1 MRKPLLSV
9 KLNLYRSLARTQ
21 TRCLAALFNMAVDS
35 ETKERDNFSTVHT
48 ISRVQGKA
56 CCGQLQ
62 PRGLCDG
69 GRWLGSEHALIS
81 KNSSGTNGCNQHQ
94 LRQTGANARPQV
106 DAHHFG
112 NDMRFW
118 DSASPFS

>member
-1 MRKPLLSV
+1 MGRMKRKSLLSV

-21 TRCLAALFNMAVDS
+21 TPCLAALFKMAVDS
-35 ETKERDNFSTVHT
+35 ETKERENFSTFHT

-56 CCGQLQ
+56 CCGQFQ

-81 KNSSGTNGCNQHQ
+81 KNSTF
-94 LRQTGANARPQV
+94 
-106 DAHHFG
+106 HFG
-112 NDMRFW
+112 YKRM
-118 DSASPFS
+118 